1 MHATNRV
8 ARPVLAVAAAW
19 LAIAV
24 GAGTAGG
31 VVALIIAAMMAA
43 TAISGFCPLY
53 LLFGRL
59 AKRRKLPEPD
69 RHKKHLPAVSITAGL
84 TVGVWRRQL

>member
-1 MHATNRV
+1 MKRKMHAPDWIVR
-8 ARPVLAVAAAW
+8 AVLAAAAVW

-31 VVALIIAAMMAA
+31 VVALVFAAIMAA

-53 LLFGRL
+53 LLLGRL
-59 AKRRKLPEPD
+59 SGHRKL
-69 RHKKHLPAVSITAGL
+69 A
-84 TVGVWRRQL
+84 